1 MLNYFIIQAC
11 YSFLNFA
18 TTVPYDKLIL
28 NALIFA
34 KNIGCDVYNCLNVME
49 NAAVFED
56 LHFLKGDGHLSYYL
70 YNWVMKIKHIKPEE
84 LAIVLF

>member
-1 MLNYFIIQAC
+1 
-11 YSFLNFA
+11 
-18 TTVPYDKLIL
+18 L